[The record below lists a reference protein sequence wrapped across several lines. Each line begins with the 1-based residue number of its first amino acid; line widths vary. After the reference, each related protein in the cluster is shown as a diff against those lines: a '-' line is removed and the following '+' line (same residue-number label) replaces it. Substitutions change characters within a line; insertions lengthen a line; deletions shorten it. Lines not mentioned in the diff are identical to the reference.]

1 MRIIIVDDEMHAL
14 QLFLADL
21 IGYEVEYCFFND
33 DKNAIMKYVTENRA
47 DAAFLDINM
56 PKINGIELASELLT
70 FNSAVK
76 FVFTTGL
83 DVSMNDLPAA
93 IASNTVGF
101 LYKPYNRDELR
112 RYLSEIADRVIK
124 MTVKTFGAFDCF
136 LDGRRVRFSS
146 SKSKELFA
154 LCIAYNGKALTM
166 TEAISQLWSDTAI
179 DKSKILYR
187 DAVWRLRKTLS
198 ELHFECV
205 DFKRACLVLDPSNIV
220 CDYWDYLA
228 GRNADYNGEFMKS
241 FDWSVQY
248 TAYLDRVSILRSKGI

>member
-112 RYLSEIADRVIK
+112 RYFPRLP
-124 MTVKTFGAFDCF
+124 
-136 LDGRRVRFSS
+136 
-146 SKSKELFA
+146 
-154 LCIAYNGKALTM
+154 
-166 TEAISQLWSDTAI
+166 TE
-179 DKSKILYR
+179 
-187 DAVWRLRKTLS
+187 
-198 ELHFECV
+198 
-205 DFKRACLVLDPSNIV
+205 
-220 CDYWDYLA
+220 
-228 GRNADYNGEFMKS
+228 
-241 FDWSVQY
+241 
-248 TAYLDRVSILRSKGI
+248 